1 MWELAYKESCIEELM
16 LSDCGLGEDSWESL
30 GLQGDQAS
38 PSSRTEPWIFIGST
52 DAEVEAPILW
62 PPDAKS
68 QLIGKDPDARKER
81 FGVGG
86 EGGSGGHDG
95 SVASLTMH
103 LSFRKLREIVK
114 GREAC
119 WAAVHGVTKSG
130 TWLNDWTTTRLQ
142 TASPQA
148 IYTCFQLQLPA
159 LLTLA
164 FDLFFQQSPTF
175 LAPGTGFVED
185 NFSTDWKWGMVWG

>member
-1 MWELAYKESCIEELM
+1 M
-16 LSDCGLGEDSWESL
+16 LSNCGLGEDSWESL
-30 GLQGDQAS
+30 G
-38 PSSRTEPWIFIGST
+38 PSSRNQPWIFIGRT
-52 DAEVEAPILW
+52 DVEVEAPILW

-68 QLIGKDPDARKER
+68 QLIGKDPDAGKER

-86 EGGSGGHDG
+86 EGDSRRQDG

-103 LSFRKLREIVK
+103 LSFRKPREIVK
-114 GREAC
+114 GREAW

-130 TWLNDWTTTRLQ
+130 TWLNNWTTTRLQ
-142 TASPQA
+142 IASLQA
-148 IYTCFQLQLPA
+148 IYTCFQLQVLA
-159 LLTLA
+159 LLTPA

-185 NFSTDWKWGMVWG
+185 NFSTDWEWGMVLG